1 MEVWLA
7 QKAGFCFGVKRAIDM
22 ARATVDNR
30 EGPIYS
36 LGPLIHNPQV
46 VSCLARM
53 GLEKINDI
61 GEIKRGTLVIR
72 SHGVS
77 PALLESAREKGLDI
91 VDATCPFVRRAQDL
105 ARELSGENIQVVVV
119 GDREHPEVQGIIGW
133 TSGKAVVVENPEEA
147 AELAVAGLVGVV
159 AQTTQPRENFDSVVE
174 VLRKTGAEVRVC
186 NTICNA
192 TAERQKAALELAR
205 QVEVMVVV
213 GGINSANTR
222 KLANLCHT
230 SGTRTYHIEEAGQ
243 MDPAWFRGVKVAG
256 LTAGASTPDWIIE
269 EVIRRMSEYEE
280 NNSTEEVNNPEEVSN
295 PEETTDSE
303 EVSNPEEA
311 TDSEEVNDSEEEM
324 KDAVEVKAVRHG
336 DIVKGT
342 VVHVGLDEV
351 MVDIGAKSEGIIPA
365 RELSCCEVT
374 SIQDLVKVG
383 DEIEV
388 YVLKAEDNEG
398 KLILSKEKADAEKA
412 WFRLEEVLNTQE
424 PVEGTVREVVK
435 GGLLVDVGVR
445 AFLPASLVDRGYVED
460 LSKYLGQVITTRVI
474 ELNRGRKKVILSR
487 KAVLEEEYARL
498 REELLEN
505 LQENEI
511 VKGIVRRLTQFGAFV
526 DIGGVD
532 GLLHISEMSWHR
544 INHPSEVVK
553 VSDEIEVMVL
563 KIDRENEKISL
574 GLKQVLPNP
583 WDTVAEKYAIGS
595 IVLAKVVRLAP
606 FGAFVQLEPGVEGLV
621 HISHL
626 AERHIAKPDE
636 VVTEGEEVNVK
647 VLSVDPV
654 EKRIR
659 LSIREV
665 AKEKQTREFQ
675 DYSHSKPQD
684 NSDVVTI
691 GDMVGDLFEKKENE

>member
-1 MEVWLA
+1 MA

-22 ARATVDNR
+22 ARATVDTR
-30 EGPIYS
+30 EGPVYS
-36 LGPLIHNPQV
+36 LGPLIHNSQV
-46 VSCLARM
+46 VSELAKM
-53 GLEKINDI
+53 GLKEINDV
-61 GEIKRGTLVIR
+61 GGIKKGTLVIR
-72 SHGVS
+72 SHGVG
-77 PALLESAREKGLDI
+77 PALLESARENGLAI

-105 ARELSGENIQVVVV
+105 ARELSSENIQVVVV

-133 TSGKAVVVENPEEA
+133 TSGKAHVVENPEEA
-147 AELAVAGLVGVV
+147 AKLLVAGLIGVI

-205 QVEVMVVV
+205 QVDVMVVV

-222 KLANLCHT
+222 KLANLCHK

-243 MDPAWFRGVKVAG
+243 MDPAWFRGAAVAG

-269 EVIRRMSEYEE
+269 EVMRRMSEFEE
-280 NNSTEEVNNPEEVSN
+280 NNSTEEVNNPEEVN
-295 PEETTDSE
+295 NSE
-303 EVSNPEEA
+303 EVNNPG
-311 TDSEEVNDSEEEM
+311 EVNDSEEGM
-324 KDAVEVKAVRHG
+324 KDAMEVKAVRHG
-336 DIVKGT
+336 EIVTGT

-383 DEIEV
+383 DKIEV

-412 WFRLEEVLNTQE
+412 WIRLEEVLNTQE

-498 REELLEN
+498 REELLAN
-505 LQENEI
+505 LQENEV

-583 WDTVAEKYAIGS
+583 WDTVAEKYTVGS
-595 IVLAKVVRLAP
+595 IVPAKVVRLAP

-626 AERHIAKPDE
+626 AERHVAKPDE

>member
-1 MEVWLA
+1 LA
-7 QKAGFCFGVKRAIDM
+7 LKAGFCFGVKRAIDM
-22 ARATVDNR
+22 ARATLDSK

-53 GLEKINDI
+53 GLKEINDL
-61 GEIKRGTLVIR
+61 GEIKEGTLVIR
-72 SHGVS
+72 SHGVG
-77 PALLESAREKGLDI
+77 PDLLETAREKGLEI
-91 VDATCPFVRRAQDL
+91 VDATCPNVRRAQDL
-105 ARELSGENIQVVVV
+105 ARELSRENIQVVVV
-119 GDREHPEVQGIIGW
+119 GDKEHPEVQGIIGW
-133 TSGKAVVVENPEEA
+133 TCGKAMVAENPEEA
-147 AELAVAGLVGVV
+147 AELTAAGPIGVV
-159 AQTTQPRENFDSVVE
+159 AQTTQPQENFDAVVDI
-174 VLRKTGAEVRVC
+174 LRKTGAEVRVC

-192 TAERQKAALELAR
+192 TAERQKAALDLAR
-205 QVEVMVVV
+205 QVDVMVVV
-213 GGINSANTR
+213 GGKNSANTR
-222 KLANLCHT
+222 KLASLCHA

-269 EVIRRMSEYEE
+269 EVMRRMSEFEE
-280 NNSTEEVNNPEEVSN
+280 INSSEEVNN
-295 PEETTDSE
+295 
-303 EVSNPEEA
+303 
-311 TDSEEVNDSEEEM
+311 EEVNNIEEGM

-336 DIVKGT
+336 EIVTGT

-351 MVDIGAKSEGIIPA
+351 MVDVGAKSEGIIPA

-374 SIQDLVKVG
+374 SIQDVVKVG

-412 WFRLEEVLNTQE
+412 WVKLEEALNTQE
-424 PVEGTVREVVK
+424 PVQGTVREVVK

-460 LSKYLGQVITTRVI
+460 LSKYLGQVISTRVI

-498 REELLEN
+498 REELLAN
-505 LQENEI
+505 LQENQV

-544 INHPSEVVK
+544 INHPSEVVN
-553 VSDEIEVMVL
+553 VGDEIEVMVL

-583 WDTVAEKYAIGS
+583 WDTVAEKYPVGS
-595 IVLAKVVRLAP
+595 IVQAKVVRLAP

-626 AERHIAKPDE
+626 AERHVAKPDE

-647 VLSVDPV
+647 VLSVDPA

-665 AKEKQTREFQ
+665 AREKQTREFQ
-675 DYSHSKPQD
+675 DYSHNKPQE

-691 GDMVGDLFEKKENE
+691 GDMVGDLFDKKDND